1 MSKSLYICYFGLR
14 EPLVQTQVL
23 PYLREIQKS
32 GVKISLLTFE
42 ANPEKN
48 WTVEQ
53 IESVRQSL
61 ADENIEWDF
70 LKYHK
75 SPSVPATG
83 YDVLCG
89 AWFIWKKMRRE
100 KINILHARAH
110 VAALMGLLAGKFSSK
125 NNNPKLL
132 FDIRG
137 FIPEEYTDAG
147 IWKKNGL
154 LYKTVKRIESWI
166 FRKSDAFVL
175 LNEKARDIVFPES
188 AETGFDKFGRPV
200 EVIPCCVDL
209 ERFKNIDTEA
219 GKEILSKYDLANRR
233 VVTYIGSLG
242 GWYMTNE
249 TADFF
254 SEAKNQDNS
263 TFALVLTQSDPEMI
277 SALLKERGFSEKDH
291 LIKKVLPSEIPNYL
305 SVADIAV
312 SFVKK
317 CYSKK
322 ASSPTKIAEYLAS
335 GLPIVSG
342 AGVGNLDDLI
352 ENNKVGVIVRKFN
365 RQSYRS
371 ALNQIGELS
380 AEKDFGQ
387 RSYKIA
393 EKFFDLQN
401 VGGRK
406 YRRLY
411 ETILSNQM
419 SKTLYLCYFGLREPL
434 VQTQVLPY
442 LREIVKSGIEMNLLT
457 FEANFKENW
466 TDEQIEAEKEKFARE
481 GIIWH
486 CLPYHK
492 TPSVPA
498 TLYDIMSGVRFIIK
512 LSRREKIEVLH
523 ARAHVPMLMALLA
536 SKITKSRTLFDI
548 RGLMAEEYADA
559 GVWRENS
566 KIFRFVKYVERKGIE
581 KASQVVVLTNRM
593 HDHLIEKDLKKSEQI
608 EVIPCC
614 VDFARVEKSVNGSG
628 KNDHFELIYAGSA
641 TGLYLLKE
649 MGEFFLEI
657 KKHKPEAFFRVLTA
671 SPPEFVRETFLK
683 LGMREEDFDVLKVSP
698 GDVPEYLKKA
708 HLGISFRSPTFSQI
722 GASPTKIP
730 EYLACGLPI
739 VSNYGIG
746 DTDSLLES
754 ERVGVS
760 LKSFDKEEMRKR
772 AREIFSILDEKNIEE
787 KCVEVAQ
794 RYFDLDS
801 IGGKKY
807 QNVYRRIIGNHK
819 LNVN

>member
-1 MSKSLYICYFGLR
+1 MSKTLYICYFGLR

-23 PYLREIQKS
+23 PYLRELQKG

-42 ANPEKN
+42 SDPKKN
-48 WTVEQ
+48 WTDKK
-53 IESVRQSL
+53 IESAKQKL

-75 SPSVPATG
+75 SPSVPATA
-83 YDVLCG
+83 YDVFCG
-89 AWFIWKKMRRE
+89 AWFIWKKLRRE
-100 KINILHARAH
+100 KIGILHARAH
-110 VAALMGLLAGKFSSK
+110 VAALMGLLARKFSRNK
-125 NNNPKLL
+125 NPKLL

-154 LYKTVKRIESWI
+154 LYKIVKKIEKWI

-175 LNEKARDIVFPES
+175 LNEKAREIVFPES
-188 AETGFDKFGRPV
+188 AETGFDKLGRPV

-209 ERFKNIDTEA
+209 ERFKNIDPDA
-219 GKEILSKYDLANRR
+219 KREILSKYNLANRR
-233 VVTYIGSLG
+233 VVAYIGSFG

-254 SEAKNQDNS
+254 SEARKQDKT
-263 TFALVLTQSDPEMI
+263 TFALILTQSDPILI
-277 SALLKERGFSEKDH
+277 SELLRERGFSEKDY
-291 LIKKVLPSEIPNYL
+291 LIKKVLPTEIPNYL
-305 SVADIAV
+305 SLADVAV

-317 CYSKK
+317 CYSKQ
-322 ASSPTKIAEYLAS
+322 ASSPTKIAEYLAC

-342 AGVGNLDDLI
+342 AGVGNLDALI
-352 ENNKVGVIVRKFN
+352 EDNNVGVIVRNFDK
-365 RQSYRS
+365 QSYQA
-371 ALNQIGELS
+371 ALNQIREFS
-380 AEKDFGQ
+380 AEDGFQQ
-387 RSYKIA
+387 RSVKIA
-393 EKFFDLQN
+393 ENLFDLEN

-411 ETILSNQM
+411 KNLLPDQM
-419 SKTLYLCYFGLREPL
+419 SKTLYICYFGLREPL

-442 LREIVKSGIEMNLLT
+442 LREIVKSGVEMNLLT
-457 FEANFKENW
+457 FEANFKEKW
-466 TDEQIEAEKEKFARE
+466 TEELIASEREKLAAE

-492 TPSVPA
+492 SPTIPA
-498 TLYDIMSGVRFIIK
+498 TLYDILSGVRFITK
-512 LSRREKIEVLH
+512 LSRKKKIDVLH
-523 ARAHVPMLMALLA
+523 ARAHVPMMMAMMA
-536 SKITKSRTLFDI
+536 SKVTKSRTLFDI
-548 RGLMAEEYADA
+548 RGLMAEEYADS
-559 GVWRENS
+559 GVWEENS

-614 VDFARVEKSVNGSG
+614 VDFARIAQSVNGSG
-628 KNDHFELIYAGSA
+628 KNEKFELIYAGSA

-671 SPPEFVRETFLK
+671 SPPEFVRETFLN
-683 LGMREEDFDVLKVSP
+683 LGIGQKDFAVAKVSP
-698 GDVPEYLKKA
+698 GDVPKYLKQA

-746 DTDSLLES
+746 DTDNLLES
-754 ERVGVS
+754 EKVGVS
-760 LKSFDKEEMRKR
+760 LKSFDKDEMKKR
-772 AREIFSILDEKNIEE
+772 AEEIFGILEEDKIEE
-787 KCVEVAQ
+787 KCIEVAQ
-794 RYFDLDS
+794 KYFDLDS

-807 QNVYRRIIGNHK
+807 QSVYKRIIGNDK
-819 LNVN
+819 LNIN

>member
-1 MSKSLYICYFGLR
+1 MSKTLYICYFGLR

-23 PYLREIQKS
+23 PYLREIKK
-32 GVKISLLTFE
+32 GGTDISLLTFE

-48 WTVEQ
+48 WTNEQ
-53 IESVRQSL
+53 IEAAKRRL

-75 SPSVPATG
+75 SPSVPATT

-89 AWFIWKKMRRE
+89 AYFIWSKMRRE
-100 KINILHARAH
+100 KIDVLHARAH
-110 VAALMGLLAGKFSSK
+110 VAALMGLLARKFSRK
-125 NNNPKLL
+125 QNPKMI

-154 LYKTVKRIESWI
+154 LYKTVKKIESWI

-188 AETGFDKFGRPV
+188 AKTGFDKLGRPV

-209 ERFKNIDTEA
+209 ERFRETDQNARE
-219 GKEILSKYDLANRR
+219 EILSKYELANRR
-233 VVTYIGSLG
+233 IVVYIGSFG

-254 SEAKNQDNS
+254 SAAKKLDDS
-263 TFALVLTQSDPEMI
+263 TFALVLTQSDPQMI
-277 SALLKERGFSEKDH
+277 SALLRERGFSEKDF

-317 CYSKK
+317 CYSKQ
-322 ASSPTKIAEYLAS
+322 ASSPTKIAEYLACR
-335 GLPIVSG
+335 LPIVSS
-342 AGVGNLDDLI
+342 AGIGNLDELL
-352 ENNKVGVIVRKFN
+352 EENKVGVIVRDFN
-365 RQSYRS
+365 EQSYQS
-371 ALNQIGELS
+371 ALNQIGDLS
-380 AEKDFGQ
+380 TDEDFQ
-387 RSYKIA
+387 KRSYKTA
-393 EKFFDLQN
+393 EKFFDLEN

-411 ETILSNQM
+411 ETLLPDRM
-419 SKTLYLCYFGLREPL
+419 SKTLYICYFGMREPL

-442 LREIVKSGIEMNLLT
+442 LREIVKSGVEMNLLT

-512 LSRREKIEVLH
+512 LSRREKIEILH

-566 KIFRFVKYVERKGIE
+566 QIFRFVKYVERKGIE

-593 HDHLIEKDLKKSEQI
+593 HDHLVEKNLKKSEQI

-614 VDFARVEKSVNGSG
+614 VDFTRVEQSVNGSG
-628 KNDHFELIYAGSA
+628 KNENFELIYAGSA
-641 TGLYLLKE
+641 TGLYLLEE

-683 LGMREEDFDVLKVSP
+683 LGIAEKDFAIAKVAP
-698 GDVPEYLKKA
+698 GEVPKYLKQA

-746 DTDSLLES
+746 DTDSLLEN
-754 ERVGVS
+754 EKVGVT
-760 LKSFDKEEMRKR
+760 LKSFDEDEMRKR
-772 AREIFSILDEKNIEE
+772 AKEIFDILDEENIEK

-794 RYFDLDS
+794 KYFDLDT

-807 QNVYRRIIGNHK
+807 QNVYRRIIGNNK
-819 LNVN
+819 LNIN